1 LVETGHVVDYIENNQ
16 FIVAICLD
24 SKKGRPRLLT
34 QANREVVISARR
46 LTHDQGQSMSLNLAR
61 DELVNR
67 LKDVSARREEI
78 KAGIDLAEL
87 WSLLVEDDPAEP
99 LDPAFLAGLLFG
111 EPVTPDQ
118 VAALIRAAVE
128 NKVYFRYRPE
138 GLEVTSAEKVE
149 ELLAQKVREEELAR
163 EREEVGGWL
172 RSVWTGRPAE
182 TPAETEAIIARLID
196 AAILGPDSNSFGKV
210 KGWLETAGI
219 KHPRAAFELL
229 VRLGRFSPDEDLELR
244 RLKVPTE
251 FPGPVLDEA
260 QRVAR
265 ADLPRAALAGREDL
279 TGLETFTLDGAESR
293 DFDDALS
300 YRALARGHEVFV
312 HITDVA
318 VFVEPESLL
327 DLEARARASS
337 LYLPDQRLP
346 MLPQILSED
355 RLSLRENELRPA
367 LSLRVE
373 LDEQAQVLGYE
384 LVKSLIR
391 VDRRLIYSQA
401 DLNLDRDPRLS
412 ALHDLALKLKANRL
426 QNGALLLDVPEVWV
440 RPMDGRVELFRN
452 DQTTPARLLVAEMMI
467 LANRLAAESLAEA
480 GVPTLFRCQL
490 PPGHFE
496 APPGS
501 DPLWATLRQRMTLN
515 PMELSPL
522 PAPHAGLGLECYTTF
537 TSPIRRYL
545 DLITVRQ
552 LHGLLDHATPPYNQE
567 ALEDM
572 TQSLGPLLRSHNQL
586 RFRRLRYWL
595 LKYLAQE
602 GERTW
607 EALVLD
613 RLQDRYSLVLLEIM
627 LRLPSPKLP
636 EGALH
641 PGHRVQVRV
650 AKIDPADDYIRL
662 DLA

>member
-16 FIVAICLD
+16 FIVAVCLD

-46 LTHDQGQSMSLNLAR
+46 LTHDQGQSLSLNLAR
-61 DELVNR
+61 GELVDR

-87 WSLLVEDDPAEP
+87 WSLVVEDDPTEP

-128 NKVYFRYRPE
+128 NKIYFRYRPE

-149 ELLAQKVREEELAR
+149 ELLAQKLREEELAR

-172 RSVWTGRPAE
+172 RDVWTGRSAE
-182 TPAETEAIIARLID
+182 SPVEAEAIIARLID
-196 AAILGPDSNSFGKV
+196 AAIQGPDSNSFGKV
-210 KGWLETAGI
+210 KGWLEAAGI

-265 ADLPRAALAGREDL
+265 ADLPRAALAGRKDL
-279 TGLETFTLDGAESR
+279 TGLETFTIDGAESR

-373 LDEQAQVLGYE
+373 LDDQAQVLGYE

-401 DLNLDRDPRLS
+401 DQNLDRDPRLS

-426 QNGALLLDVPEVWV
+426 QSGALLLDVPEVWV

-452 DQTTPARLLVAEMMI
+452 DQTTPSRLLVAEMMI

-496 APPGS
+496 APPDS
-501 DPLWATLRQRMTLN
+501 DPLWVTLRQRMTLN

-567 ALEDM
+567 ALEDL

-641 PGHRVQVRV
+641 PGQRVQVRV